1 MSLLIQNIKSLVQV
15 RASTHFP
22 IHGLDMANLPAIN
35 DAWLLIEDGFIKDFG
50 AMKDC
55 PAIDNCE
62 VVDANGKLVLPT
74 WVDSHTH
81 IVFATGREEEFVM
94 KIKGKSYEE
103 IAKAGGG
110 ILNSANKLAI
120 ASEDDL
126 YNSAASRLENLIKL
140 GTGAIEIKS
149 GYGLSLESELKM
161 LRVIKRLKSN
171 FDIPIKTNLLAA
183 HALPLE
189 YKNNRSAFIKMI
201 LEELIPQAAKENL
214 ADFIDVFCEEG
225 FFTVEETHKI
235 LKRGLEFG
243 LIPKI
248 HANQLAVSGGV
259 QVGVKNKA
267 ISVDHLEQITD
278 EEIIVLQNSNTIP
291 VALPACSF
299 YLGIPFA
306 PVRKMMQANLPVA
319 IASDY
324 NPGSSPMGNMNLLVS
339 IASIKMKMLPEE
351 AINAATINAAF
362 AMGVQN
368 EVGSIT
374 KGKRA
379 NFMIT
384 KPISSI
390 HYLPYSFG
398 ENCIESVWINGV
410 ESTK

>member
-1 MSLLIQNIKSLVQV
+1 MSLLIQNIQSLVQV
-15 RASTHFP
+15 RTATNEP
-22 IHGLDMANLPAIN
+22 IYGKDMQNLPSLEN
-35 DAWLLIEDGFIKDFG
+35 AWLLVENGLIKDFG
-50 AMKDC
+50 EMKDC
-55 PAIDNCE
+55 PDIVVED
-62 VVDANGKLVLPT
+62 VVDASGKIVLPT

-81 IVFATGREEEFVM
+81 IVFATGREEEFVL

-103 IAKAGGG
+103 IANAGGG
-110 ILNSANKLAI
+110 ILNSAKKLAKT
-120 ASEDDL
+120 SEDDL
-126 YNSAASRLENLIKL
+126 YESAASRLKDLIKL

-161 LRVIKRLKSN
+161 LRVIKRLKTN
-171 FDIPIKTNLLAA
+171 FKIPIKANLLAA
-183 HALPLE
+183 HALPIE
-189 YKNNRSAFIKMI
+189 YKNNRTAFIKMI
-201 LEELIPQAAKENL
+201 IDELIPQAAEENL
-214 ADFIDVFCEEG
+214 ADFIDVFCEKG
-225 FFTVEETHKI
+225 FFTVEETDTI
-235 LKRGLEFG
+235 LKRGKEFG

-259 QVGVKNKA
+259 QVGVANQA
-267 ISVDHLEQITD
+267 ISVDHLEEIT
-278 EEIIVLQNSNTIP
+278 EVEINALQNSKTIP

-324 NPGSSPMGNMNLLVS
+324 NPGSSPMGNMNLLVA

-351 AINAATINAAF
+351 AINAATINASF
-362 AMGVQN
+362 AMGGQN

-379 NFMIT
+379 NFIIT

-398 ENCIESVWINGV
+398 ENSIESVWINGI
-410 ESTK
+410 EI

>member
-1 MSLLIQNIKSLVQV
+1 MSLLIQNIQSLVQV
-15 RASTHFP
+15 RTATNEP
-22 IHGLDMANLPAIN
+22 IYGKDMQNLPSLEN
-35 DAWLLIEDGFIKDFG
+35 AWLLVENGLIKDFG
-50 AMKDC
+50 EMKDC
-55 PAIDNCE
+55 PDIVVED
-62 VVDANGKLVLPT
+62 VVDASGKIVLPT

-81 IVFATGREEEFVM
+81 IVFATGREEEFVL

-103 IAKAGGG
+103 IANAGGG
-110 ILNSANKLAI
+110 ILNSAKKLAKT
-120 ASEDDL
+120 SEADL
-126 YNSAASRLENLIKL
+126 YESAASRLKDLIKL

-161 LRVIKRLKSN
+161 LRVIKRLKTN
-171 FDIPIKTNLLAA
+171 FKIPIKANLLAA
-183 HALPLE
+183 HALPIE
-189 YKNNRSAFIKMI
+189 YKNNRIAFIKMI
-201 LEELIPQAAKENL
+201 IDELIPQVVEENL
-214 ADFIDVFCEEG
+214 ADFIDVFCEKG
-225 FFTVEETHKI
+225 FFTVDETDRI
-235 LKRGLEFG
+235 LKRGKEFG

-259 QVGVKNKA
+259 QVGVANQA
-267 ISVDHLEQITD
+267 ISVDHLEEIT
-278 EEIIVLQNSNTIP
+278 EVEIKTLQNSKTIP
-291 VALPACSF
+291 VTLPACSF

-306 PVRKMMQANLPVA
+306 PVREMIQANLPVA

-351 AINAATINAAF
+351 AINAATINASF

-379 NFMIT
+379 NFIIT
-384 KPISSI
+384 KPIPSI

-398 ENCIESVWINGV
+398 ENCIESIWINGQ
-410 ESTK
+410 KI

>member
-1 MSLLIQNIKSLVQV
+1 MSLLIQNIQSLVQV
-15 RASTHFP
+15 RTATNEP
-22 IHGLDMANLPAIN
+22 IYGKDMQNLPSIEN
-35 DAWLLIEDGFIKDFG
+35 AWLLVENGLIKDFG
-50 AMKDC
+50 KMKDC
-55 PAIDNCE
+55 PDIVVED
-62 VVDANGKLVLPT
+62 VVDASGKIVLPT

-81 IVFATGREEEFVM
+81 IVFATGREEEFVL

-103 IAKAGGG
+103 IANAGGG
-110 ILNSANKLAI
+110 ILNSAKKLAKT
-120 ASEDDL
+120 SEDDL
-126 YNSAASRLENLIKL
+126 YESAASRLKDLIKL

-161 LRVIKRLKSN
+161 LRVIKRLKAN
-171 FDIPIKTNLLAA
+171 FKIPIKANLLAA
-183 HALPLE
+183 HALPKE
-189 YKNNRSAFIKMI
+189 YKNNRAAFIKMI
-201 LEELIPQAAKENL
+201 IDELIPQAAEENL
-214 ADFIDVFCEEG
+214 ADFIDVFCEKG
-225 FFTVEETHKI
+225 FFTVEETDTI
-235 LKRGLEFG
+235 LKRGKEFG

-259 QVGVKNKA
+259 QVGVANQA
-267 ISVDHLEQITD
+267 ISVDHLEEIT
-278 EEIIVLQNSNTIP
+278 EVEIKALQNSKTIP

-351 AINAATINAAF
+351 AINAATINASF
-362 AMGVQN
+362 AMGFQN

-379 NFMIT
+379 NFIIT

-398 ENCIESVWINGV
+398 ENCIESVWINGI
-410 ESTK
+410 EI